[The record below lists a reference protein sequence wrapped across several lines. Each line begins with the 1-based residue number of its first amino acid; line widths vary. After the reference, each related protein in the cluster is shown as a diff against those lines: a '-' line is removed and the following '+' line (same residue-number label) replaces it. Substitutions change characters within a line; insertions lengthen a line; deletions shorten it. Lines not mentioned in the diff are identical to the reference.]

1 MTNNQDRHLQTQ
13 KKPYRKPVLVQIP
26 LRPEE
31 AVLGNC
37 KTAGTAGPVS
47 GSNCSPVGNCS
58 SIGT

>member
-1 MTNNQDRHLQTQ
+1 MDKVVREQQA
-13 KKPYRKPVLVQIP
+13 KKQYTKPVLKKVN

-47 GSNCSPVGNCS
+47 GSCTMTSCS
-58 SIGT
+58 SIGS